1 MATSHQIIPSPSQFT
16 KLNQVF
22 HTKLIPGR
30 EGSHVFYDYFVY
42 LHGIFQNSSCLR
54 NLRNL
59 LKQHNLS
66 YLLQIYELT
75 LCYIAKPSPIF
86 FFFSLTCPR
95 QSRLGNR
102 AQKNHGVFLMI
113 SSICYVP
120 FTAVHQKLTFSSLTR
135 MKILHF
141 ILSFSL
147 GLAK

>member
-75 LCYIAKPSPIF
+75 LCYIAKLSPIF
-86 FFFSLTCPR
+86 FFFFTHLPKVEQARQQGSKEPWGFSYDKLNMLCSFYCSSSKVNIFFTHKNENTSLH
-95 QSRLGNR
+95 L
-102 AQKNHGVFLMI
+102 VFLLR
-113 SSICYVP
+113 SC
-120 FTAVHQKLTFSSLTR
+120 
-135 MKILHF
+135 
-141 ILSFSL
+141 
-147 GLAK
+147 